1 VAIGCTGGLD
11 VRIILTAFTGLEAI
25 VAALA
30 GRVDLPT
37 GKRADLDTFV
47 AVARAPFALF
57 FAVRVLA
64 DRPAVFAECLLII
77 LNIAANFGRGKSF
90 FAKKLSVFN

>member
-1 VAIGCTGGLD
+1 LCSRTGNSGVATGCTGGLG
-11 VRIILTAFTGLEAI
+11 VRIILMAFTI
-25 VAALA
+25 MAALA

-57 FAVRVLA
+57 FAVRLVVLA
-64 DRPAVFAECLLII
+64 DRPAVFAECLLINTI
-77 LNIAANFGRGKSF
+77 
-90 FAKKLSVFN
+90 

>member
-1 VAIGCTGGLD
+1 MATGCTGGLG
-11 VRIILTAFTGLEAI
+11 VRIILMAFTGLEAI

-57 FAVRVLA
+57 FAVRLVVLA
-64 DRPAVFAECLLII
+64 DRPAVFAECLLINTI
-77 LNIAANFGRGKSF
+77 
-90 FAKKLSVFN
+90 

>member
-1 VAIGCTGGLD
+1 VATGCTGGLG
-11 VRIILTAFTGLEAI
+11 VRIILMAFTI
-25 VAALA
+25 MAALA

-57 FAVRVLA
+57 FAVRLVVLA
-64 DRPAVFAECLLII
+64 DRPAVFAECLLINTI
-77 LNIAANFGRGKSF
+77 
-90 FAKKLSVFN
+90 

>member
-1 VAIGCTGGLD
+1 M
-11 VRIILTAFTGLEAI
+11 
-25 VAALA
+25 AALA

-57 FAVRVLA
+57 FAVRLVVLA
-64 DRPAVFAECLLII
+64 DRPAVFAECLLINTI
-77 LNIAANFGRGKSF
+77 
-90 FAKKLSVFN
+90 

>member
-1 VAIGCTGGLD
+1 LCNRTGNSGVATGCTGGLG
-11 VRIILTAFTGLEAI
+11 VRIILMAFTGLEAI
-25 VAALA
+25 VAARA

-57 FAVRVLA
+57 FAVRLVVLA
-64 DRPAVFAECLLII
+64 DRPAVFAECLLIDTI
-77 LNIAANFGRGKSF
+77 
-90 FAKKLSVFN
+90 